1 MQYRFKL
8 SKNSIKIKNSGLID
22 LDKSVKENLQKNNYL
37 LDYYADP
44 LFSKVSRLN
53 TNKLTKT
60 LQKLSIAK
68 EIEDDVQNIPS
79 TEITKL
85 TARNF
90 QRNVQLNHIYGYE
103 KDYFKTSWKS
113 KNKKNNVFLGTSAL
127 KVKRKL
133 FRIPKTTLRYDRQVV
148 NMTKNYLKYYY
159 NEKASIATSP
169 ETGQISFITNNEN
182 NAVMKKYA
190 KSLDKREAYLYINF
204 SKKNLFVTLTDEE
217 GRCIRKLSSGA
228 EGLKRREKQKP
239 FAVRLLIS
247 KVAKD
252 IISKGIKSVTIIF
265 NPDNTYQRW
274 RLKPAMLT
282 LEKEGILIT
291 RVQRKV
297 VQQHGGCR
305 KKKSRRI

>member
-22 LDKSVKENLQKNNYL
+22 LDKPVKENSQKNNYL

-90 QRNVQLNHIYGYE
+90 QRNAQLNHIYGYE

-159 NEKASIATSP
+159 NEKASIATNP